1 MKVYAIVINDILQ
14 KNSMLKHCTSEKFM
28 LNQNNS
34 LLYEKEIILQ
44 VEINIT
50 SFQAVN
56 QQQHLNTLNTYS

>member
-1 MKVYAIVINDILQ
+1 
-14 KNSMLKHCTSEKFM
+14 MLKHCTSEKFM

-34 LLYEKEIILQ
+34 SLYKKEIILH

-56 QQQHLNTLNTYS
+56 QQHLNTLNTYS

>member
-1 MKVYAIVINDILQ
+1 MLQ

-34 LLYEKEIILQ
+34 SLYKKEIILH

-56 QQQHLNTLNTYS
+56 QQHLNTLNTYS